1 MYWTVNFQAG
11 IVWVT
16 VGFWR
21 DRAGQAWPWT
31 YRTRDAA
38 MVAMDLLR
46 AERPGRYRL
55 GRSQVPPPTNP
66 GCQP

>member
-1 MYWTVNFQAG
+1 MYWTVKFKVG
-11 IVWVT
+11 YVWVE

-21 DRAGQAWPWT
+21 DPAGVSHIWT

-38 MVAMDLLR
+38 ITAINLLR
-46 AERPGRYRL
+46 VQRPGRYKL
-55 GRSQVPPPTNP
+55 GRSVVPPPTNP